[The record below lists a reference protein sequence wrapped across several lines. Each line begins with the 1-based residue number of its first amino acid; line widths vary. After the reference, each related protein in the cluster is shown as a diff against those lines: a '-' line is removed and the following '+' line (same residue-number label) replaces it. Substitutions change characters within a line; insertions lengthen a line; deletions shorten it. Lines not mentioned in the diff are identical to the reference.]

1 MIEPVAPFT
10 TTQARKSTLLVAV
23 ILAAIGGWQVYR
35 GRPNAAMVIG
45 GIAALLLLVAAIAPA
60 ARFFHKW
67 WMTLAGVLGYVN
79 SRIILSV
86 LFFVIMMPVGFVMRL
101 TGHDPL
107 TRRQKKGVS
116 YWHIRTETRQQRQ
129 GYERS
134 Y

>member
-1 MIEPVAPFT
+1 LIEPVAPFT

-35 GRPNAAMVIG
+35 ERPNAAMVLG
-45 GIAALLLLVAAIAPA
+45 GIALVLLLCAAIAPA

-79 SRIILSV
+79 SRIILSA
-86 LFFVIMMPVGFVMRL
+86 LFFLIMTPIGVVLRL

-107 TRRQKKGVS
+107 SRRQKKS
-116 YWHIRTETRQQRQ
+116 ATYWHARKETRQQRQ
-129 GYERS
+129 GFERS